1 MHDDERDL
9 LYDLLYKGFFKWFF
23 KRVGR
28 GENIIY
34 VWLPILIL

>member
-1 MHDDERDL
+1 MSDG
-9 LYDLLYKGFFKWFF
+9 KGFFKCFF